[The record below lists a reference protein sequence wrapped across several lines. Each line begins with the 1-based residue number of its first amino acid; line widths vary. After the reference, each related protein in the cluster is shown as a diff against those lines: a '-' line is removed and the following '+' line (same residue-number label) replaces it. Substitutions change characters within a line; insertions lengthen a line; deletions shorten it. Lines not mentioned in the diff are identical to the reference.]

1 MGKATDDDA
10 DSVCD
15 ESVKTASPGR
25 GEEDENTDTWGEEDE
40 NTDTWGEEDENTDT
54 CSSVLAWGRAEEAH
68 IALSWVARSTLSSY
82 LLVKTLLNLVNCI
95 NELVYKRC
103 FCKEA
108 SSICSCCMPKLNYC
122 GHARLTS

>member
-25 GEEDENTDTWGEEDE
+25 GEEDE